1 MFLED
6 LVSLDDKLVS
16 DELEASFEA
25 FATSCIKVRL
35 PVLHVL
41 VNYIATV
48 NSKIWKEL
56 VIPDLTRTEMEL
68 ISHIK
73 ERALPKLEMVHS
85 FGSLSCQDNNS
96 EPVRERPKGE
106 EELTVK

>member
-1 MFLED
+1 
-6 LVSLDDKLVS
+6 
-16 DELEASFEA
+16 
-25 FATSCIKVRL
+25 
-35 PVLHVL
+35 
-41 VNYIATV
+41 
-48 NSKIWKEL
+48 